1 MSKKLPKFDL
11 GEPDAAQEFIKG
23 AGTLPPSRAIGDEQL
38 ATQLNATQ
46 HNRYPWQGAD
56 PRVEHKYTIG
66 FPDRLNL
73 KLEKLR
79 ELGRVSKRSVFL
91 AGAETEADRL
101 LIAHGIPPDE
111 L

>member
-1 MSKKLPKFDL
+1 MTKKQPKGFTLD
-11 GEPDAAQEFIKG
+11 PAQEFIKG
-23 AGTLPPSRAIGDEQL
+23 AGQLPPSRAIGDEQL

-79 ELGRVSKRSVFL
+79 ELRVSKRSVFL
-91 AGAETEADRL
+91 AGAEKEADRL